1 MTRRGDLPVLVGG
14 QLLHLHHRGELR
26 EFPVTV
32 SDGAMTLQFL
42 GKKNQNAVVSGLEIV
57 GPLAQATRYGASADS
72 SKRIPV
78 PGCSVGRTAPSRT
91 CWGSTR

>member
-1 MTRRGDLPVLVGG
+1 MANGTYTVRLHFSEPTFNAKGKRVLDVNAEGVTRISNLDIYASAGAMNRGV
-14 QLLHLHHRGELR
+14 LR

-57 GPLAQATRYGASADS
+57 
-72 SKRIPV
+72 
-78 PGCSVGRTAPSRT
+78 AP
-91 CWGSTR
+91 